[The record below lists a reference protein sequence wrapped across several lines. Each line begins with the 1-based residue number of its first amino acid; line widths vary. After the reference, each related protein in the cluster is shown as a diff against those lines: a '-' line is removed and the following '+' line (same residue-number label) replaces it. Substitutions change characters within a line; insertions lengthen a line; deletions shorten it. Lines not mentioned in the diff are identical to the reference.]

1 MAYEFADTTS
11 NDLKRATDFIH
22 FIRPALVDK
31 IVYAIEK
38 GKPTDVNVIFHLKNN
53 KEEDVETKTDNR
65 SIFMLS
71 AEYII
76 EHTYWKG

>member
-1 MAYEFADTTS
+1 MAYEFAETTS
-11 NDLKRATDFIH
+11 RDLKKATDFIH
-22 FIRPALVDK
+22 FIRPTLVDK

-38 GKPTDVNVIFHLKNN
+38 GKPTDVNVIFHLKST
-53 KEEDVETKTDNR
+53 KEDDVETKTDNR

>member
-1 MAYEFADTTS
+1 MACEFAETTS
-11 NDLKRATDFIH
+11 RDLKKATDFIH
-22 FIRPALVDK
+22 FIRPTLVDK

-38 GKPTDVNVIFHLKNN
+38 GKPTDANVIFHLKST
-53 KEEDVETKTDNR
+53 KEDEAEAKTDNR

-76 EHTYWKG
+76 EHTYWKK